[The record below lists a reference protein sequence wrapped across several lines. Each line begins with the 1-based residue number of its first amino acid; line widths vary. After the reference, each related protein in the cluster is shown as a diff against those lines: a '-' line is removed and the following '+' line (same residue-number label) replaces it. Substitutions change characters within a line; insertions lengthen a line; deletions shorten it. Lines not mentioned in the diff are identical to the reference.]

1 MITPILTLVYD
12 RKKKASAKKEA
23 TVELRITY
31 KRKCKYMSTG
41 IRLLPRHWR
50 QGQVVNRP
58 DAEDVNESLAI
69 IMRNVRKIVN
79 EMMDE
84 GRMSLEEIPSR
95 MEHAV
100 AEKRSFLDFVR
111 ERSKVRAYGKS
122 ADTVA
127 RYDRFLKW
135 FEAYGK
141 IVYFS
146 DVTDSSLIAMDEA
159 LRETGMKNYSK
170 WQNYHRFMNS
180 YILDAIDEGYLKR
193 NPYKWIHITK
203 DKHPGFDKYLTQEEL
218 AKLESCIMPT
228 ACLEHVRDVFIFQT
242 YTCLSYVDLKNFDT
256 SVINANDQVYTG
268 HRGKTGQEFT
278 FYLFSKAKA
287 ILDKYNGKLPVISNV
302 KYNEYLKVVAQTAG
316 IDKPISTH
324 WARHTGATLLLNKGV
339 DMEVIAKILGH
350 ASTKQTRST
359 YARMLDTTVADAMK
373 EYERKLG

>member
-1 MITPILTLVYD
+1 
-12 RKKKASAKKEA
+12 
-23 TVELRITY
+23 
-31 KRKCKYMSTG
+31 
-41 IRLLPRHWR
+41 
-50 QGQVVNRP
+50 
-58 DAEDVNESLAI
+58 
-69 IMRNVRKIVN
+69 
-79 EMMDE
+79 
-84 GRMSLEEIPSR
+84 
-95 MEHAV
+95 
-100 AEKRSFLDFVR
+100 
-111 ERSKVRAYGKS
+111 
-122 ADTVA
+122 
-127 RYDRFLKW
+127 
-135 FEAYGK
+135 
-141 IVYFS
+141 
-146 DVTDSSLIAMDEA
+146 
-159 LRETGMKNYSK
+159 
-170 WQNYHRFMNS
+170 MNS

-256 SVINANDQVYTG
+256 SVINANGQVYTG

-278 FYLFSKAKA
+278 FYLFSKARA

-302 KYNEYLKVVAQTAG
+302 KYNEYLKVVALTAG